1 MGQNEGY
8 GLGKH
13 LLALQ
18 LCTFMTYLGSRGVR
32 MNGTPDHVPLL
43 HHVAPNS
50 NKPRQKKNKNQ
61 ISKFSFSINCSTT
74 IVYVF

>member
-18 LCTFMTYLGSRGVR
+18 LCTSMTYLGSRGVR
-32 MNGTPDHVPLL
+32 MNGTPDHFPLL

-50 NKPRQKKNKNQ
+50 NKPRKKKTK
-61 ISKFSFSINCSTT
+61 IKFPNFLFQL
-74 IVYVF
+74 IVLPQ

>member
-50 NKPRQKKNKNQ
+50 NKPRQKKKK
-61 ISKFSFSINCSTT
+61 IKFPNFLFQL
-74 IVYVF
+74 IVLPQ

>member
-50 NKPRQKKNKNQ
+50 SKPRQK
-61 ISKFSFSINCSTT
+61 
-74 IVYVF
+74 

>member
-13 LLALQ
+13 LVALQ
-18 LCTFMTYLGSRGVR
+18 LCTSVTYLVCVCVCLRRVYVK
-32 MNGTPDHVPLL
+32 MNGTPNHFPLL

-50 NKPRQKKNKNQ
+50 LINHAKINK
-61 ISKFSFSINCSTT
+61 
-74 IVYVF
+74 